1 MINIKGSVKGQVS
14 TELMIIIAAILVLFI
29 PLLVITYFK
38 TTEANEQI
46 MQIQAQVIA
55 IRLSEL
61 SNSVGSAGGSSA
73 IIAEVFV
80 PASVTGISVLSSE
93 NGGEIVVHSMTQ
105 NGKNDITGL
114 VKFKLQNAEFPFS
127 SPGFVRFEI
136 YKNEEGLIALKRMQ

>member
-1 MINIKGSVKGQVS
+1 VISIKGSVKGQVS
-14 TELMIIIAAILVLFI
+14 TELMVIIAAILVLFI

-38 TTEANEQI
+38 TAEANEQI

-80 PASVTGISVLSSE
+80 PSSVTGISVLSSE
-93 NGGEIVVHSMTQ
+93 NGGEVTVHSQTQ
-105 NGKNDITGL
+105 NGKNDISGL
-114 VKFKLQNAEFPFS
+114 VKYDLQKAEFSFS
-127 SPGFVRFEI
+127 SPGFARFEI
-136 YKNEEGLIALKRMQ
+136 YKDGDGVIILKKLQ